1 MDTQFDIESVTKHA
15 EYTTSF
21 SSLSTTISPE
31 YIQAHSKLYGYPI
44 FEITCA
50 LSTEKFG
57 YGILLSDWENVFKCD
72 GDDMKRAYIHGD
84 TCQHLYVML
93 SKQNFAFLKDTK
105 PTSFETYV
113 AQRILFPDNQ
123 EIKDRPTKKIE
134 FEVGFQLVQNLSDL
148 LVFKHQKNI
157 LNYQADF
164 LLELKNNFNSDI
176 PSIVVEVNE
185 DAHVTYTPEN
195 EKFRQSVVE
204 SFNNRM
210 INIPIKRSATQKEI
224 EKTAETF
231 SKVIRD
237 LAKELVIEYTLTD
250 DFIRVMEEN
259 NIEKTFIKMFFDNK
273 TGDPKFRYY
282 MSDVGDF
289 LGYSSDRNHE
299 TLRRKLK
306 TSQFEEDIDW
316 KVQVSADSED
326 KPKWYTKKTKEPNKN
341 AHNGKEPGIGGL
353 GGLNKKVIIMTR
365 PCFNKLCVLS
375 RKPRSVQVAMMIIK
389 QTDVALDYAQRLQ
402 VKAITNISNIKENK
416 EDAKKRVEEL
426 VKQRVSKTNE
436 AKLEKDI
443 KELHKS
449 LESKTVKILE
459 LETTVEERDNSL
471 RIVRENVDKANYQ
484 VSVVEEEK
492 RKVKKELLKAFE
504 ELKIMKD
511 SSISVEIYE
520 KKQKEIEDLNIVF
533 NEYKSKYNILIK
545 KYNCVV
551 KKYNDIVLKNK
562 CEDEENA
569 RLLQSKDQEISLLS
583 QENSLLLARIAE
595 LEKMKT
601 CTIKPINVETKIS
614 LPVKPV
620 VKPVNIET
628 QISSPAKVVVKP
640 VVKSTVK
647 QVIKPIDV
655 KLTKVQLSAKTIN
668 ALKDICRDKSL
679 VGFSSHKTKSALID
693 WMLSKL

>member
-1 MDTQFDIESVTKHA
+1 M
-15 EYTTSF
+15 
-21 SSLSTTISPE
+21 
-31 YIQAHSKLYGYPI
+31 
-44 FEITCA
+44 EI
-50 LSTEKFG
+50 
-57 YGILLSDWENVFKCD
+57 
-72 GDDMKRAYIHGD
+72 RASI
-84 TCQHLYVML
+84 LYVML

-185 DAHVTYTPEN
+185 DSHVAYTPEN

-224 EKTAETF
+224 EKTTETF

-237 LAKELVIEYTLTD
+237 LAKELVIEYTLAFDPD

-259 NIEKTFIKMFFDNK
+259 NIENTFIKMFFDNK
-273 TGDPKFRYY
+273 TGDLKFRYY

-289 LGYSSDRNHE
+289 LGYESTKNYE
-299 TLRRKLK
+299 TLKRFLN
-306 TSQFEEDIDW
+306 TSNFEEHVDW
-316 KVQVSADSED
+316 KVQVFASTHES
-326 KPKWYTKKTKEPNKN
+326 KQKTKD
-341 AHNGKEPGIGGL
+341 GRGGH
-353 GGLNKKVIIMTR
+353 NKKVIIMTR
-365 PCFNKLCVLS
+365 QCFNKLCIVS
-375 RKPRSVQVAMMIIK
+375 RKPRSQQVAMFFAKVYEAAIE
-389 QTDVALDYAQRLQ
+389 YAQMLRSKSL
-402 VKAITNISNIKENK
+402 TNISKLKENK

-436 AKLEKDI
+436 AKLEKDL

-459 LETTVEERDNSL
+459 LETTVEERDKSL
-471 RIVRENVDKANYQ
+471 LIVRSNVDKANYQ

-492 RKVKKELLKAFE
+492 RKVKKDLLKALE

-569 RLLQSKDQEISLLS
+569 RLLQSKDQEISS
-583 QENSLLLARIAE
+583 KDKEITLLLARIAE

-620 VKPVNIET
+620 VKPVNIDT

-679 VGFSSHKTKSALID
+679 SGFSSHKTKSTLID
-693 WMLSKL
+693 WMLTKL

>member
-1 MDTQFDIESVTKHA
+1 MDKHFDIESVTKHA

-185 DAHVTYTPEN
+185 DAHVAYTPEN

-224 EKTAETF
+224 EKTTETF

-237 LAKELVIEYTLTD
+237 LAKELVIEYTLAFDPD

-259 NIEKTFIKMFFDNK
+259 NIEKTFIKMFFDNT

-282 MSDVGDF
+282 MDQVGEF
-289 LGYSSDRNHE
+289 LGYSNKDNYKKFRE
-299 TLRRKLK
+299 FLK
-306 TSQFEEDIDW
+306 TSHFEENIDW
-316 KVQVSADSED
+316 KLQTAAGPLKGRLLTTE
-326 KPKWYTKKTKEPNKN
+326 KPMINL
-341 AHNGKEPGIGGL
+341 GGS
-353 GGLNKKVIIMTR
+353 GLNKKVIIMTR
-365 PCFNKLCVLS
+365 QCFNKLCIVS
-375 RKPRSVQVAMMIIK
+375 RKPRSQQVAMFFAKVYEAAIE
-389 QTDVALDYAQRLQ
+389 YAQMLRSKSL
-402 VKAITNISNIKENK
+402 TNISKLKENK

-459 LETTVEERDNSL
+459 LETTVEERDKSL
-471 RIVRENVDKANYQ
+471 LIVRSNVDKANYE

-492 RKVKKELLKAFE
+492 RKVKKDLLKALE

-569 RLLQSKDQEISLLS
+569 RLLQSKDQEISS
-583 QENSLLLARIAE
+583 KDKEITLLLARIAE

-628 QISSPAKVVVKP
+628 QISSPAKVVVNP